1 MRFFNKEVRDRIMT
15 STLRNLEM
23 KGTFLMFRPL
33 SIVIMW
39 AQVAAYL
46 LSSSIYRRQVYVLNA
61 QVLVFSVSSGI
72 STRRAVLPQLLEFV
86 PEDLELARNT

>member
-1 MRFFNKEVRDRIMT
+1 MT
-15 STLRNLEM
+15 STLQNLEM

-33 SIVIMW
+33 SIVICGPKLPL
-39 AQVAAYL
+39 ASSVPAYTAGK
-46 LSSSIYRRQVYVLNA
+46 YVLNA